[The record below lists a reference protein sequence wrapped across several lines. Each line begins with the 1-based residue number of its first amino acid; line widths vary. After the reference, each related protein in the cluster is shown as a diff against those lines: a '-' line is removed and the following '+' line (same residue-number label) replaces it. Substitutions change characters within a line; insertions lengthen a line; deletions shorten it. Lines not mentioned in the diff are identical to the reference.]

1 VFFSLFANFGFL
13 LILFRERG
21 AKSPI
26 GSGVARVEWTHVF
39 AWALVERL
47 DGRFDVALLKSTPS
61 RRWDFSP
68 PARIIYSIINEFLR
82 CEASSL
88 PAQTTTKKKNVI
100 L

>member
-1 VFFSLFANFGFL
+1 MKNFSFISLSLCRQVTVFFAPFANFGYL

-26 GSGVARVEWTHVF
+26 GSGVARVDRTHVF
-39 AWALVERL
+39 VWALVECF

-68 PARIIYSIINEFLR
+68 PARIIYSITNEFFG
-82 CEASSL
+82 
-88 PAQTTTKKKNVI
+88 V
-100 L
+100 